1 MPSTSAEGIPASTFS
16 PIPTACH
23 VTIPEVRQEAVLY
36 PVVQMITGTTPNG
49 GGTWKYL
56 LHGNEQ
62 GLLRRNLPVMV
73 QALHF
78 KDYRLSAAGLRRWR
92 QFPLREHYG
101 ARLTPVGPYSVDY
114 TGEIFFDSGGFT
126 FMFGAPQGLEKYG
139 LAGENVNVQEELLRL
154 KLELGADKLVSL
166 DYPIPPGLEPKV
178 ARERLE
184 KTKRNALEAA
194 RFLAAQQGDRTP
206 GLVLPVHGSSA
217 AEAGRFTTDLIRTL
231 KAEGLM
237 GVVQG
242 LGLGSMVPL
251 RRNHRTP
258 EIVSYVQEVHQ
269 AAPEL
274 PLHVFGVTG
283 LLAPFLMHAGATSF
297 DSSNYIQKARVLKYI
312 LPEYK
317 EDRLPTMGDADH
329 YPCQCAVCRSRN
341 LQEDKATMS
350 APLEKVER
358 GAKSQV
364 YAALALHNLE
374 MDFQILE
381 LSKKHQAAGTLPDY
395 MQELS
400 YKYPRMRQLLVGKMP
415 KPAKR
420 RKAPVNV
427 ETAYNVRS
435 TRYQPEQKIL
445 LLLPCASEKPYTAAR
460 SFKVLWKAL
469 LHEIGPGVEQLE
481 VVFVSGLY
489 GPVPRAHVSRPPV
502 MQYDYLLSAEDKA
515 AIERVRERLDDFLK
529 QHQDKFVARLAY
541 LAPPAYRKA
550 AAGLDLEMFPHSNA
564 SRFSHYHSDNLKQL
578 AARIRQL
585 LSERGSPLPLLLAE
599 SQGDAGGSEGELPL
613 PECPPLCRVEHLTL
627 GADD

>member
-1 MPSTSAEGIPASTFS
+1 MPSTSAEDCRSTALTG
-16 PIPTACH
+16 IPTASC
-23 VTIPEVRQEAVLY
+23 VTFAGVRQEAIFY

-49 GGTWKYL
+49 GGTWKYV
-56 LHGNEQ
+56 LHGHEQ
-62 GLLRRNLPVMV
+62 GLLRRNLAVMV

-78 KDYRLSAAGLRRWR
+78 KDYHLSARALRKWCDH
-92 QFPLREHYG
+92 PLREHYG
-101 ARLTPVGPYSVDY
+101 PRLTPAGPYTVNY

-139 LAGENVNVQEELLRL
+139 LAGDDVQEELLRL
-154 KLELGADKLVSL
+154 KIALGADKLASL

-184 KTKRNALEAA
+184 KTKKNALNAA
-194 RFLAAQQGDRTP
+194 KFLAEHRGDSTP

-217 AEAGRFTTDLIRTL
+217 VEAGRFTADLVQTL
-231 KAEGLM
+231 EAEGLL
-237 GVVQG
+237 GVVKG

-251 RRNHRTP
+251 RRSHRTP

-283 LLAPFLMHAGATSF
+283 LLVPFLMHAGATSF

-312 LPEYK
+312 LPGYG
-317 EDRLPTMGDADH
+317 EDRLPKMGGADH
-329 YPCQCAVCRSRN
+329 YPCSCAVCSSRD
-341 LQEDKATMS
+341 LQDDQHVMA
-350 APLEKVER
+350 APIEKVER

-381 LSKKHQAAGTLPDY
+381 LAKQHQAAETLPEY

-400 YKYPRMRQLLVGKMP
+400 YRYPRMRQLLVGKMP

-427 ETAYNVRS
+427 ETAYDVRS
-435 TRYQPEQKIL
+435 TRYRPQQKIL

-460 SFKVLWKAL
+460 SFQVLWKAL

-489 GPVPRAHVSRPPV
+489 GPVPRAHVTRPPV
-502 MQYDYLLSAEDKA
+502 MRYDYLLAADDKP
-515 AIERVRERLDDFLK
+515 AIDRVHGRLEDFLK
-529 QHQDKFVARLAY
+529 RHQGQFVAKLAY

-550 AAGLDLEMFPHSNA
+550 AAGLGLEMFPHSNA
-564 SRFSHYHSDNLKQL
+564 SKFSHYQSGNLKQL
-578 AARIRQL
+578 AGRIREL
-585 LSERGSPLPLLLAE
+585 LVRDGPPQPLLTVE
-599 SQGDAGGSEGELPL
+599 AGGRTDRAETALL
-613 PECPPLCRVEHLTL
+613 PEPPPLCRMEHLL
-627 GADD
+627 VGADD